1 MIILILVLVISN
13 NEQQRMLNMTSS
25 SSVNLDTLVKHDDE
39 EDWLTID
46 EKDTK
51 LNYSDTFENDEFT
64 PIKLS
69 FQLTEKQIATALVML
84 KARHKLSNI
93 CLKHICYLLR
103 LLKVSNVPKSY
114 SRIMRIFHRETQT
127 SDKSTIINIC
137 NECNETCKTAV
148 HCDNVECSQHEYLKK
163 TPLKF
168 VYMSILPQIRNILAR
183 TQYLNFERQNQ
194 STYTIDVMKDIT
206 DRAAYNRILLE
217 QLQTKFISL
226 LMNIDGIQIAKSSN
240 ASLWV
245 ISFVVNELKR
255 DERFKMKNII
265 IAGVSSSKT
274 KPSRDQMYTI
284 LTPIVKELKELE
296 NGRYFDLKV
305 FNGDLEPLR
314 VFLLAVCL
322 DKPAQAI
329 TQNLNGCGC
338 GYVCQCCSSL
348 RFILFQIMNKNM
360 TDTSSPTI
368 VKITN
373 DDSHINEKAPFLN
386 EPVASNNLSNLS
398 DSFTLD
404 KTGKNKLPFPDFVE
418 KVFYRIRQTTTPRY
432 QCLLLITWP
441 YFEYIIMFLILLNCI
456 ILGMYEPCAQYNKVE
471 SWNKCSTISCTVLH
485 ITSGFIFVLFIIEMC
500 IKMIAMGVLGE
511 GTYLANSWNRFDCF
525 IVLAGSVEF
534 LITTNSWSLSVIRTV
549 RVLRPLRIINRIPS
563 MRIIV
568 QLLLDTL
575 PILGNILLLW
585 ISIFFIFG
593 FIGVQL
599 WKGLLRKRCFLQF
612 NETSFVNY
620 ELFNYF
626 SIPPFYTPSDDK
638 SFICSDPLSSGMT
651 KCSEIPPFRRD
662 KMTCKLNFDSW
673 DLSLNQTMNGCIN
686 WNHYY
691 RSCVTSDQNPF
702 SGTISFDDIRRA
714 WTAIL
719 QIITLENWSII
730 MYYVQDAHSFWNW
743 IYFVCLIIVG
753 SYVMINLCLF
763 AISAQLN
770 VTKKREI
777 EKMLAEQKQFIPST
791 NAVRNDQA
799 ISCWEKI
806 INYFQQLSKNE
817 YQRLSIFWKNSQYK
831 HDKINQRYDEKI
843 ITTADPL
850 INQNHRP
857 NCRYYQLQSLL
868 STSPNNNL
876 SFIEKNREN
885 KTNLEIEQQIEQN
898 NICDCYHQDEIVHRD
913 DKEEENSKC
922 DQRSNSCCCSSLK
935 IIQTLIS
942 RLVANKYFDGIIFL
956 AIIINTFLIA
966 IEYHGQPQFLTN
978 LLQFNNY
985 FFTILFTIE
994 ILLKIIA
1001 HGCLAYIK
1009 NLFNIFDGGIVLIS
1023 LIQLIISGNS
1033 GLSVLRAFRLLCLLK
1048 FLRCM
1053 PTLRRHLIIE
1063 SCFSR
1068 CCGQRI
1074 FGWFKERENYS
1085 LYLFSPSNKL
1095 RKVFQRLILEKLF
1108 DYLILFFIV
1117 LNCIT
1122 LAMERPSIS
1131 STNFERQLINYTNYI
1146 CTIIFIIEMMIKI
1159 IASGLIVGSNTYLR
1173 SGWNVVDGF
1182 LVIIAI
1188 IDIGIMH
1195 RYKITS
1201 SPQSDTT
1208 SDIADIVTV
1217 FRLLRALIPLRVI
1230 NRAPGVKFVVPM
1242 LLSSLKAIANVC
1254 IIFSIFFIIFG
1265 ILGVQLFKGK
1275 FYYCE
1280 GPLAHNVPTRKQC
1293 EMMSDH
1299 QWRNQEYNFDNLG
1312 QALLT
1317 LLALTSKD
1325 DSIPIMYMGVNTVEV
1340 DMQPIKY
1347 YSKKKLIYFISFLL
1361 VFEFY
1366 GISTFVGIV
1375 VENFHNYHIQQKR
1388 NEETRKQ
1395 RKPIEHQKH
1404 PVSELPYYTHFSP
1417 WRKRLYDICVS
1428 KYFDLI
1434 ITVITGIYVVTI
1446 SCEFYLMPV
1455 TLDIFLKYCNY
1466 VFTIIFLL
1474 EFILKIVALGPLH
1487 YFKDKW
1493 NLLDSFLLL
1502 ALIADIIL
1510 EKIISG
1516 NILPIS
1522 ATLIRMIRLVRI
1534 ARVLKL
1540 LKMIKG
1546 IRSLLNRVSEAL
1558 PHVGNLGLLLF
1569 LLFFIFAI
1577 LAVELFG
1584 KLECSQEQPCSGL
1597 SKHANFKNF
1606 GIALLTLFRI
1616 ATGDNWN
1623 DIMKDTLRQDD
1634 LSITEENKWTA
1645 MISPIYFVTF
1655 VTMTPLV
1662 LTNMVVVVLLK
1673 NLENS
1678 NKMTN
1683 DDAKISGKIELQ
1695 LQVDLH
1701 DRNNFEQ

>member
-1 MIILILVLVISN
+1 
-13 NEQQRMLNMTSS
+13 
-25 SSVNLDTLVKHDDE
+25 
-39 EDWLTID
+39 
-46 EKDTK
+46 
-51 LNYSDTFENDEFT
+51 
-64 PIKLS
+64 
-69 FQLTEKQIATALVML
+69 
-84 KARHKLSNI
+84 
-93 CLKHICYLLR
+93 
-103 LLKVSNVPKSY
+103 
-114 SRIMRIFHRETQT
+114 
-127 SDKSTIINIC
+127 
-137 NECNETCKTAV
+137 
-148 HCDNVECSQHEYLKK
+148 
-163 TPLKF
+163 
-168 VYMSILPQIRNILAR
+168 
-183 TQYLNFERQNQ
+183 
-194 STYTIDVMKDIT
+194 
-206 DRAAYNRILLE
+206 
-217 QLQTKFISL
+217 
-226 LMNIDGIQIAKSSN
+226 
-240 ASLWV
+240 
-245 ISFVVNELKR
+245 
-255 DERFKMKNII
+255 
-265 IAGVSSSKT
+265 
-274 KPSRDQMYTI
+274 
-284 LTPIVKELKELE
+284 
-296 NGRYFDLKV
+296 
-305 FNGDLEPLR
+305 
-314 VFLLAVCL
+314 
-322 DKPAQAI
+322 
-329 TQNLNGCGC
+329 
-338 GYVCQCCSSL
+338 
-348 RFILFQIMNKNM
+348 M

-471 SWNKCSTISCTVLH
+471 PWNKCSTVSCTVLH

-719 QIITLENWSII
+719 QIITLEKWSII

-791 NAVRNDQA
+791 NAVRNAQA

-885 KTNLEIEQQIEQN
+885 KTSLEIEQQIEQN

-1053 PTLRRHLIIE
+1053 PTLRRHLIVMIKTADSVAICFLLLLLCVLIFSIIGVHFFGGAFCIIQAFNTTSQERFDMKCHSCACVKWHLLKTSTDLKDLKCIQQGTTFDSLPSALLTVFQISIQKDWTPVPYNVINKTSAWSVLYFIALIVFSNYILLNLLIAVLVERFVNEKEDGAVNSDSNNDDKKHSQHKDLLTSTLCNEKNLIEPESNIITNTDINLIVQCRSTIDNSQYSSNQNPSRQENKNEPTNSNTNSTKQIAADTQLPIIDVSTEENTQFESKPQKLGIIE

-1188 IDIGIMH
+1188 IDFGIMH

-1366 GISTFVGIV
+1366 GISTFVGVV

-1466 VFTIIFLL
+1466 VFMIIFLL

-1546 IRSLLNRVSEAL
+1546 IRSLLSRVSEAL

-1569 LLFFIFAI
+1569 LQFFIFAI

-1623 DIMKDTLRQDD
+1623 DIMKDTLRQND

-1655 VTMTPLV
+1655 VTMTTLV

-1683 DDAKISGKIELQ
+1683 
-1695 LQVDLH
+1695 
-1701 DRNNFEQ
+1701 